1 MLDHH
6 AYFYEG
12 DASRAEAVA
21 ESARSAIGFKAGDL
35 NVVVHRYEKF
45 GIDES
50 RALREL
56 AQLKSTGNRA
66 LFVIATSSI
75 TGDAQ
80 QALLKLFEEPQ
91 RGTVFVLVVPHG
103 VLLPTLRSRCLAFP
117 LMAGVEPAAE
127 KKANIE
133 AQEFLKCSYKE
144 RTERIAKLI
153 KDNDD
158 DVRGRAREFLS
169 ALEREVYAEF
179 NKTAGD
185 KKLARAHELSEIA
198 LLRGYLADRSA
209 SLKMIFE
216 HLAAAL
222 PKAQ

>member
-1 MLDHH
+1 MLNHH

-12 DASRAEAVA
+12 DASLAEAVG
-21 ESARSAIGFKAGDL
+21 ESARADMGFTEHDP
-35 NVVVHRYEKF
+35 NVAVRRYDKF

-56 AQLKSTGNRA
+56 AQLKSTGDRA
-66 LFVIATSSI
+66 LFVLAASSI
-75 TGDAQ
+75 TSDAQ

-91 RGTVFVLVVPHG
+91 KGTVFVLVVPHG
-103 VLLPTLRSRCLAFP
+103 VLLPTLRSRCLTFP
-117 LMAGVEPAAE
+117 LAPKGESAAE
-127 KKANIE
+127 KKADTE
-133 AQEFLKCSYKE
+133 AREFLKCSYKE

-169 ALEREVYAEF
+169 ALEREVYVEF
-179 NKTAGD
+179 NKAAGD
-185 KKLARAHELSEIA
+185 KKRARAHELSEIA

-216 HLAAAL
+216 HLAATL
-222 PKAQ
+222 PQV